1 MEEILKKLLESDLLS
16 EDSKAEIT
24 EMFTT
29 SVESMKE
36 NLRKEVEVETRS
48 QLIEE
53 WTTQRDALV
62 EAVDEK
68 VTEMLAD
75 EMKELREDIERFRD
89 LEVEYTEKLVT
100 EKHALADQL
109 ASELDGLVEKLDVFL
124 EYRVNEEMTELK
136 EDLAVVRENEFGREI
151 FEAFNHVFN
160 KSFVDEESIQ
170 AQLRVSEDKL
180 ADANNKLVEAEAE
193 RQIAV
198 RAKKLDEALSSL
210 SGVKREQMALI
221 LENVETSKL
230 TEAYNMFIGRILK
243 EAKVEAKPAAVAKPA
258 KDSVLAEDKAED
270 VKPAAVAKTTVVTGE
285 EVRKPS
291 KPARVSEAKKQSES
305 AALNEM
311 RKLAGITV

>member
-1 MEEILKKLLESDLLS
+1 M
-16 EDSKAEIT
+16 
-24 EMFTT
+24 
-29 SVESMKE
+29 
-36 NLRKEVEVETRS
+36 
-48 QLIEE
+48 IEE

-109 ASELDGLVEKLDVFL
+109 ANELDSLVEKLDVFL
-124 EYRVNEEMTELK
+124 EYRVNEEMAELK

-170 AQLRVSEDKL
+170 SQLRVAEDKL
-180 ADANNKLVEAEAE
+180 ADANKRLAEAEAE
-193 RQIAV
+193 RLEAE

-221 LENVETSKL
+221 LENVETSKIS
-230 TEAYNMFIGRILK
+230 EAYNMFIGRILK
-243 EAKVEAKPAAVAKPA
+243 EAKAEAKPAEVVPA
-258 KDSVLAEDKAED
+258 KDEVLAEDKAED
-270 VKPAAVAKTTVVTGE
+270 NKAPTTTVVTGE
-285 EVRKPS
+285 EVQKPS
-291 KPARVSEAKKQSES
+291 KPARSRVSEAKKQSES
-305 AALNEM
+305 QALNEM
-311 RKLAGITV
+311 KKLAGIE